1 MTLLA
6 YELMRTY
13 CKYSKCHKKEL
24 QGKHN
29 LNIQFNI
36 LLLVLVNH
44 MQLVV
49 HTHSVRTTPQTRH
62 HPPISQASQD
72 ICCLSLYRIQFK
84 SVYTVSPCG
93 AECDAQ
99 CDATNTEHSYYQLP
113 IMATLIHIPH
123 FKSSLL
129 QITLGI

>member
-1 MTLLA
+1 
-6 YELMRTY
+6 
-13 CKYSKCHKKEL
+13 
-24 QGKHN
+24 
-29 LNIQFNI
+29 
-36 LLLVLVNH
+36 

-49 HTHSVRTTPQTRH
+49 HTQSVQTH
-62 HPPISQASQD
+62 KIVIIPPISQASQD
-72 ICCLSLYRIQFK
+72 ICSSLYRIQFK

-93 AECDAQ
+93 VEYDAQ
-99 CDATNTEHSYYQLP
+99 CDAPNTERSYYQLS

>member
-1 MTLLA
+1 
-6 YELMRTY
+6 MR
-13 CKYSKCHKKEL
+13 KYSKYNNVIKKNCKEN
-24 QGKHN
+24 N
-29 LNIQFNI
+29 LNIQLNV

-49 HTHSVRTTPQTRH
+49 HTQSVQTTPQTCH

-72 ICCLSLYRIQFK
+72 ICCSSLCRIQFK
-84 SVYTVSPCG
+84 SVYKVSPCG
-93 AECDAQ
+93 VECDAK
-99 CDATNTEHSYYQLP
+99 CDATNTEQRYYQLP